1 MAERLF
7 TSAAVSQHEACLT
20 APRAR
25 DAVGVLAHLVSL
37 LVPPRCAA
45 CGEPVRVGR
54 GLCVSCQTEM
64 PWLSSSGG
72 FPWAPVAYDGPAR
85 ALVHA
90 LKFAARPGAAG
101 VMAAQIAA
109 NAPPGLL
116 ATGTLVP
123 APAHPARARQR
134 GFDQAAVLA
143 RRLGARS
150 GLPVADV
157 LMRSSRGGRQVGAG
171 RGARLARD
179 LGIAAR
185 GRIGGRVVLVDDV
198 CTTGAT
204 LAACARAAQEA
215 GAQSIAAVT
224 YARVLG

>member
-1 MAERLF
+1 
-7 TSAAVSQHEACLT
+7 
-20 APRAR
+20 
-25 DAVGVLAHLVSL
+25 VLAALVAL
-37 LVPPRCAA
+37 LAPPLCQACRAPVAA
-45 CGEPVRVGR
+45 GR
-54 GLCVSCQTEM
+54 GLCGTCQEGLA
-64 PWLSSSGG
+64 WLPRGGG

-90 LKFAARPGAAG
+90 LKLAGRPGVAK

-116 ATGTLVP
+116 AGGVLVP
-123 APAHPARARQR
+123 APAHPARARAR

-143 RRLGARS
+143 RRLGART
-150 GLPVADV
+150 GLPVAEV
-157 LMRSSRGGRQVGAG
+157 LVRRGGGARQVGQG

-179 LGIAAR
+179 LGIAAVR
-185 GRIGGRVVLVDDV
+185 PLTGRVVLVDDV

-204 LAACARAAQEA
+204 LAACARAVQEA
-215 GAQSIAAVT
+215 GAGSVAAVA